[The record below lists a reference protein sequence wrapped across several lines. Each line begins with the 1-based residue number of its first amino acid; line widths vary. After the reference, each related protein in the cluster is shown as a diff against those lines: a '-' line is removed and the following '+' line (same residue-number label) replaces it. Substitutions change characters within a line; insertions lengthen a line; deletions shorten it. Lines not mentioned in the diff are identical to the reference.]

1 MNVKLRV
8 LSAGVLFFIGHSAM
22 AQKVKKDTTSTKEIE
37 EVVVV
42 GFGQKK
48 TVQEMTGSA
57 STMTSKAIED
67 VPVASVDKMLQGRV
81 SGVQTGQ
88 ASGQPGGFANVR
100 VRGVSSIN
108 GVTSPI
114 YIVDGVRIA
123 SGDLT
128 KSNTTANILAN
139 MNPDDIESLTVLK
152 DAVSTAVYGADAGA
166 GVIVITTKSGK
177 RGKTRFNFSFNSGF
191 NQQAVESNRGF
202 TGEEYKIYLRDAV
215 NNYLGSNYT
224 IEDIANGK
232 VNATFTNIFKSPCQ
246 YV

>member
-48 TVQEMTGSA
+48 TVQEMTGAA

-81 SGVQTGQ
+81 SGVQTGN
-88 ASGQPGGFANVR
+88 ASGQPGGFASVR
-100 VRGVSSIN
+100 VRGISSIN

-114 YIVDGVRIA
+114 YIVDGVRVA
-123 SGDLT
+123 NGDLT
-128 KSNTTANILAN
+128 TQATTGNILAQ
-139 MNPDDIESLTVLK
+139 MNPDDIESVTVLK

-166 GVIVITTKSGK
+166 GVIVITTKNGK
-177 RGKTRFNFSFNSGF
+177 KGKARFNLSFNSGV
-191 NQQAVESNRGF
+191 NQQAVDSRRGF
-202 TGEEYKIYLRDAV
+202 TSDEYKVYLRDAV
-215 NNYLGSNYT
+215 NNYLGTSYS
-224 IEDIANGK
+224 IDDIAAGK
-232 VNATFTNIFKSPCQ
+232 VNTTFANVF
-246 YV
+246 